1 MQVSESVQ
9 LICPVTVM
17 WRLPTIK
24 VCRGG
29 ENDNQYCETDEFCG
43 SGFCLFMPMNTV
55 LQVSTNG
62 GQLYSGPST
71 SSILF
76 YMQPQIQTIFPAR
89 VVKDCGG
96 SGAGSA
102 MDCEWG
108 ASWQDDV
115 LPASETNCGKETF
128 CPARQK
134 VEFTLAPGLVTG
146 QCNACNKVYINDR
159 AFSKVK
165 CRFEVE
171 NSKTKFVL
179 ADAVYTANNG
189 YSTVRRP
196 EQVRVPF

>member
-1 MQVSESVQ
+1 MQVSQLEEISRKGVCALACVRARVCERASERACARALAYDAIFEVIRTARMQVSESVK

-76 YMQPQIQTIFPAR
+76 YMQPQIQTIFPFWESP
-89 VVKDCGG
+89 D
-96 SGAGSA
+96 
-102 MDCEWG
+102 
-108 ASWQDDV
+108 
-115 LPASETNCGKETF
+115 
-128 CPARQK
+128 
-134 VEFTLAPGLVTG
+134 
-146 QCNACNKVYINDR
+146 
-159 AFSKVK
+159 FSL
-165 CRFEVE
+165 R
-171 NSKTKFVL
+171 
-179 ADAVYTANNG
+179 
-189 YSTVRRP
+189 
-196 EQVRVPF
+196 